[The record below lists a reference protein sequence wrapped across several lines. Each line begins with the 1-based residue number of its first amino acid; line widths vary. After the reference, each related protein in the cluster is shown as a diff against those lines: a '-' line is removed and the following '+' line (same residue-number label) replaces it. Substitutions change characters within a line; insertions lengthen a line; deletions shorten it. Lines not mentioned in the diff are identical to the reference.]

1 MVANQHNGQ
10 LLVGLVLA
18 VLFHSKSWG
27 GGAAYSLWLLPQG
40 YPGDQ
45 EKPYIEP
52 YIPRDDVESTNS
64 VKSGSR
70 DLFIKGNIGK
80 MAKIATLF
88 LQC

>member
-1 MVANQHNGQ
+1 MQFYFIQN
-10 LLVGLVLA
+10 L
-18 VLFHSKSWG
+18 G

-45 EKPYIEP
+45 EKTYIEP

-80 MAKIATLF
+80 MAKIATFF